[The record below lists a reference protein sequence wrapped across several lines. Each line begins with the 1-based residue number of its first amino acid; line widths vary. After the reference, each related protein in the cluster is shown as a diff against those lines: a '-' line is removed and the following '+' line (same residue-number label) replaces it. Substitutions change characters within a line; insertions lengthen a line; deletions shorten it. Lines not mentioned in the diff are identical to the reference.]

1 MEIICNYAYAPA
13 KDITSIEQSYRC
25 ITLICPF
32 CQMFGTIKPN
42 EDLQIW
48 LSKLKFYPLWKQG
61 KNLKPFQ
68 VIYNNYFTVDKPMV

>member
-1 MEIICNYAYAPA
+1 
-13 KDITSIEQSYRC
+13 
-25 ITLICPF
+25 
-32 CQMFGTIKPN
+32 MFGTIKPN